1 MKNWLIP
8 RAFWIAFVLMAFAQ
22 FSKVLKTGGE
32 ISEVL
37 FAFITCIF
45 GGVFWG
51 TIGTY
56 IYRRFYTK
64 L

>member
-1 MKNWLIP
+1 MKTWLIP
-8 RAFWIAFVLMAFAQ
+8 RAFWIAFVFMAFAQ
-22 FSKVLKTGGE
+22 FSKVLKTGVD
-32 ISEVL
+32 ISEML
-37 FAFITCIF
+37 FALIASIF

-56 IYRRFYTK
+56 IYRRFYKK

>member
-1 MKNWLIP
+1 
-8 RAFWIAFVLMAFAQ
+8 MAFAQ
-22 FSKVLKTGGE
+22 FSKVLKAGID
-32 ISEVL
+32 ISDVL
-37 FAFITCIF
+37 FALITCVF

-56 IYRRFYTK
+56 IYRRFYKK